1 MSFKLNSLK
10 AVQLW
15 CIVYA
20 QRALVLAKCVVMCI
34 RTVTHCQSN
43 HRYHTNLNN
52 IITLLS
58 VQSHTVYSPTCSW
71 WYIVHSD
78 GRCSDIYV
86 HCPQSEG
93 DHDNIQLSTPSG
105 LHTASADGIWYVPV
119 SCIYML
125 RAYHMFVY
133 IYVLHSVWKLCMVYI
148 VLLLHTAG
156 WAYSHIHCISLSYTM
171 DLLYVLHY
179 DRSNEHIHTCT
190 WAIGVLFAHNSL
202 NSNYN

>member
-1 MSFKLNSLK
+1 M
-10 AVQLW
+10 
-15 CIVYA
+15 CA

-34 RTVTHCQSN
+34 RTVTHRQSN

-52 IITLLS
+52 VITLLS

-119 SCIYML
+119 S
-125 RAYHMFVY
+125 H
-133 IYVLHSVWKLCMVYI
+133 IYVHCTVYGSCAWSILCFCA
-148 VLLLHTAG
+148 LHTAG
-156 WAYSHIHCISLSYTM
+156 WAYSHIHCISLS
-171 DLLYVLHY
+171 
-179 DRSNEHIHTCT
+179 
-190 WAIGVLFAHNSL
+190 
-202 NSNYN
+202 